1 MGIRELKQNA
11 SEVVAWTKAGDTVTI
26 TDRGNAVAMMIPY
39 PKDDLL
45 RMELEGKIVRPK
57 VRFDPALLKPI
68 EIDGPSIQEV
78 LDESR
83 GDRV

>member
-26 TDRGNAVAMMIPY
+26 TDRGNEVAMMIPY
-39 PKDDLL
+39 PEDDLL

>member
-11 SEVVAWTKAGDTVTI
+11 SEVVAWTRAGDTVTI
-26 TDRGNAVAMMIPY
+26 TDRGNEVAMMIPY

-68 EIDGPSIQEV
+68 EIDGLSIQEV